1 MPLTPGRSPGLPH
14 LGTPSARAPGGR
26 SCQATGFSRVQS
38 PARGSELGT
47 FPECSPRTPSRGTA
61 WGGGKPRGGSCDGA
75 RHCSRTWSR
84 SPREAAALFPERRGS
99 GPPAFQVCAL
109 RAGEGRG
116 ATAKALADGK
126 ARSSASR
133 ALPLLIGQREATVC
147 RDSGRGV
154 VVAATEIVVE
164 VLVVTVETEEMAV
177 EKLEAADGFTPLPCA
192 ASVSPSSVRP
202 FIKHLRCSWCVAGAP
217 TQALRTVTRGGGAE
231 LSGEKPSSQTA
242 QKAPGGSDRSWS
254 AALRL
259 EVTPGQLCPQH
270 APRPRAADLWARRPE
285 AALGHRPFWST
296 CVWPVAWT
304 RWGLVSI

>member
-1 MPLTPGRSPGLPH
+1 M
-14 LGTPSARAPGGR
+14 
-26 SCQATGFSRVQS
+26 
-38 PARGSELGT
+38 
-47 FPECSPRTPSRGTA
+47 
-61 WGGGKPRGGSCDGA
+61 
-75 RHCSRTWSR
+75 
-84 SPREAAALFPERRGS
+84 AALFPERRGS

-133 ALPLLIGQREATVC
+133 AQREATVC

-164 VLVVTVETEEMAV
+164 VLVEVLVVVLLVVLVVTVETEEMAV

-217 TQALRTVTRGGGAE
+217 TQALRTVTRCGGAE

-259 EVTPGQLCPQH
+259 EVTPGQLCHQH